1 MKQLTNKPAT
11 ILGHNNPPEDIKSIE
26 FTNTAIEK
34 LKVENL
40 DFKNKRYIEI
50 PFVVSKGSHLKG
62 LVLTISKATKTKN
75 FTLRFWMNE
84 RYQRYNLGTYKSY
97 KNSNDLGF
105 TCVQVNKKQYDIYQE
120 HTNDKGLY
128 LTNPKVADK
137 IKHT

>member
-1 MKQLTNKPAT
+1 MKQPTNKPAT
-11 ILGHNNPPEDIKSIE
+11 NLDHNNPPEDIKSIE
-26 FTNTAIEK
+26 FTNSAIER
-34 LKVENL
+34 LKVNNL
-40 DFKNKRYIEI
+40 DFRNKRYIEI

-84 RYQRYNLGTYKSY
+84 SYQRYNLGTYRSY